1 MPGTMAG
8 RTQAG
13 AGTNPSEQPMSITDR
28 VIAAKER
35 KAGQE
40 TRKAFL
46 EDPIVT
52 DQLHG
57 ALLGI
62 VRQVITR
69 GEDSLSP
76 NQRSVCGLAASA
88 RRRSRIS
95 CEPMSTHWTSTVESV
110 ASKPNS

>member
-1 MPGTMAG
+1 
-8 RTQAG
+8 
-13 AGTNPSEQPMSITDR
+13 MSITGR

-52 DQLHG
+52 DQLHA

-76 NQRSVCGLAASA
+76 NQRSVYEHHVLRPLDRPCQGCGRAIPWDGKHEALQHGGLCPECHDGTTDPRA
-88 RRRSRIS
+88 
-95 CEPMSTHWTSTVESV
+95 
-110 ASKPNS
+110 